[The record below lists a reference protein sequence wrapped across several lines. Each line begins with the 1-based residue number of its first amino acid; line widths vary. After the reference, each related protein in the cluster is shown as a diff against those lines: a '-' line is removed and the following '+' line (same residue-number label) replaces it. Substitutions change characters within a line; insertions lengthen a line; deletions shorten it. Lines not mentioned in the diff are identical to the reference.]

1 MFTYIVF
8 SIQFCLE
15 LVSLLPFVYLNTC
28 VVGPSILP
36 ICFTGKLGNLARYT
50 PDGNILLSPVGNRV
64 NAVDLVQG
72 RWDSG
77 KLGNCWGFRGGFLT
91 RPCGSN
97 EQLGGGKSNMLY
109 VRPGS
114 LGK

>member
-72 RWDSG
+72 RFGRWEVG
-77 KLGNCWGFRGGFLT
+77 ELLGFSWRIFDPTLWV
-91 RPCGSN
+91 
-97 EQLGGGKSNMLY
+97 K
-109 VRPGS
+109 
-114 LGK
+114 